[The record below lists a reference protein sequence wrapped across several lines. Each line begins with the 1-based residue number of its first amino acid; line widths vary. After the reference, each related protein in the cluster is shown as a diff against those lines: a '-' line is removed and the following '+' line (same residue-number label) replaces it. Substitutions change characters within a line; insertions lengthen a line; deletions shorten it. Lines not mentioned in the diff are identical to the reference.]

1 MATAELDNLD
11 PETADQARFIIEAQ
25 DLIDPEHQGQHCR
38 LHVIINEPP
47 KLVMILTQLACVF
60 GNSVMPCVVRRSSC
74 SLHDA
79 GGALWRK
86 KALALL
92 QSADEDHADTAEVLK
107 WAEKYFGTEK
117 WQKWKGTGS

>member
-1 MATAELDNLD
+1 
-11 PETADQARFIIEAQ
+11 
-25 DLIDPEHQGQHCR
+25 
-38 LHVIINEPP
+38 
-47 KLVMILTQLACVF
+47 
-60 GNSVMPCVVRRSSC
+60 MPYVVRNSTC

-107 WAEKYFGTEK
+107 WAEKYFGSEK
-117 WQKWKGTGS
+117 WQKWKGTAS